1 MAHEVTSEDL
11 LERVQQ
17 LAPVIREYADCGEQ
31 ERHLADPVVEVLWKA
46 GLYRL
51 LIPRALGGLQVDPLT
66 YYHVL
71 EALARVD
78 GSTAWCVFISD
89 SVSLSLA
96 FLQAE
101 AVEAICGNGARVLI
115 SATAFPFGRAEPQ
128 AGGYRVSGHWS
139 YASGCWHS
147 TWHMAFCHV
156 YEAGTTEPRLDS
168 AGKPELVMAYV
179 PRSQVQI
186 LDTWQV
192 SGLCA
197 TGSHDVEVPEVF
209 VPEAFVWKSPP
220 HASRGSHFGDSLYRF
235 PFLGLYGWP
244 IAAVALGIAQGAI
257 DEITRVTQH
266 KASPQ
271 APGTL
276 RERPLFQTQLA
287 QAVALVRSAKAWLYE
302 VVTKVG
308 EKTVDEAEVSSEE
321 RAEFLLAA
329 TNATRSSAA
338 AVELAYTAGG
348 ASANYRKSPLQ
359 RQMRDIHA
367 VTQHIV
373 TAPMQYETSGRLLL
387 GLPLEDPFMLL

>member
-1 MAHEVTSEDL
+1 MTHKVTRESL
-11 LERVQQ
+11 LASVQQ
-17 LAPVIREYADCGEQ
+17 LAPVIREYADRGEQ
-31 ERHLADPVVEVLWKA
+31 ERHLADPVVEALWEA

-51 LIPRALGGLQVDPLT
+51 LIPREFGGLQVDPLT

-101 AVEAICGNGARVLI
+101 AVEAICGKGARVLI
-115 SATAFPFGRAEPQ
+115 SATAFPFGRAVSQ
-128 AGGYRVSGHWS
+128 VGGYRVSGHWP

-147 TWHMAFCHV
+147 TWHMAFCNV
-156 YEAGTTEPRLDS
+156 YEEGTTEPQSDS
-168 AGKPELVMAYV
+168 TGKPELVITYF

-186 LDTWQV
+186 LDTWHV
-192 SGLCA
+192 SGLSA
-197 TGSHDVEVPEVF
+197 TGSHDVEVTEVF
-209 VPEAFVWKSPP
+209 VPKAFTWKLTPQAP
-220 HASRGSHFGDSLYRF
+220 RGPHFGDALYRF

-266 KASPQ
+266 KTSALS
-271 APGTL
+271 PGTL

-287 QAVALVRSAKAWLYE
+287 QAIALVRSARSWLYE

-308 EKTVDEAEVSSEE
+308 EKTAHGEEISSEE

-329 TNATRSSAA
+329 TNATHSSAA
-338 AVELAYTAGG
+338 AVELAYKAGG

-359 RQMRDIHA
+359 RQLRDIHA

-373 TAPMQYETSGRLLL
+373 TAPIQYETSGRLLL
-387 GLPLEDPFMLL
+387 GLPLEDPAMLL